1 MLRKVFHIKAN
12 SIDLKYIENICYFM
26 LLSICCILLIN
37 LMSSFCEI
45 QAFRHDELKYIDSY
59 FTKLVTEGRW
69 LNYLFFSTLKIS
81 NVKIMAVVNVISFFI
96 FSYICFLNILEK
108 RYAVLCAIVSLFIP
122 PIHLLNEWAQTS
134 MISFF
139 LLALAAIVY
148 KKISMPLFFFIFS
161 ILFNG
166 CLSHFY
172 FLLPLLFIGDGENIF
187 RIICYWCILFIVGF
201 IFAEFMVLILSNRFI
216 TIADWRNPNYIND
229 IFDFMHNLE
238 KVINSFIMI
247 VKKFG
252 VFLWGAF
259 GIALI
264 VFLSVWMQKKSK
276 EKILHILLICMV
288 AASIFALSLSAGLRV
303 DIRSAACLFMAFLFF
318 ICISFKYN
326 KFLLFLFILGFIV
339 QFYVHNMNNINYIK
353 TISDIWISE
362 LKKISPDPRT
372 LSGVILLSSQEE
384 FKNHERKLLKNNM
397 LKYDSTEYLGELMR
411 WAPAAYEFGFRH
423 IYHAQWKN
431 DYLKDINMD
440 IKYDNFLFNKEF
452 IYEYI
457 IINNYLVLRVI

>member
-1 MLRKVFHIKAN
+1 M
-12 SIDLKYIENICYFM
+12 
-26 LLSICCILLIN
+26 
-37 LMSSFCEI
+37 
-45 QAFRHDELKYIDSY
+45 
-59 FTKLVTEGRW
+59 
-69 LNYLFFSTLKIS
+69 
-81 NVKIMAVVNVISFFI
+81 
-96 FSYICFLNILEK
+96 
-108 RYAVLCAIVSLFIP
+108 
-122 PIHLLNEWAQTS
+122 
-134 MISFF
+134 
-139 LLALAAIVY
+139 
-148 KKISMPLFFFIFS
+148 
-161 ILFNG
+161 
-166 CLSHFY
+166 
-172 FLLPLLFIGDGENIF
+172 
-187 RIICYWCILFIVGF
+187 
-201 IFAEFMVLILSNRFI
+201 
-216 TIADWRNPNYIND
+216 
-229 IFDFMHNLE
+229 
-238 KVINSFIMI
+238 
-247 VKKFG
+247 
-252 VFLWGAF
+252 GAF

-264 VFLSVWMQKKSK
+264 VFLSAWMQKKSK

-440 IKYDNFLFNKEF
+440 IKYDNFLFNKGF

-457 IINNYLVLRVI
+457 KTGDTKKAFNFSVAVSSASAFKTGLADKNDLKKLDLDI